1 MVFVGVLV
9 SNECPAKSLDCLLVE
24 FREKKV
30 GCSPTVAAKI
40 YARSRLLE
48 SVALVR
54 LRIHFSLAS
63 TRAAQ
68 ARLSSVDVGGG
79 RHC

>member
-1 MVFVGVLV
+1 MPCKIVGLFARRI
-9 SNECPAKSLDCLLVE
+9 SG
-24 FREKKV
+24 KKG
-30 GCSPTVAAKI
+30 GCSPTFAAKI

>member
-1 MVFVGVLV
+1 VLANRRGENLRAV
-9 SNECPAKSLDCLLVE
+9 
-24 FREKKV
+24 
-30 GCSPTVAAKI
+30 
-40 YARSRLLE
+40 RLLE

-68 ARLSSVDVGGG
+68 ARLSTVDVGGG

>member
-1 MVFVGVLV
+1 
-9 SNECPAKSLDCLLVE
+9 LLVE

-40 YARSRLLE
+40 YARSRQL
-48 SVALVR
+48 VALVR

>member
-1 MVFVGVLV
+1 MRFKIVGLFARRI
-9 SNECPAKSLDCLLVE
+9 S
-24 FREKKV
+24 EKKV
-30 GCSPTVAAKI
+30 AVLANRRGENLRAGA
-40 YARSRLLE
+40 E

-63 TRAAQ
+63 ARAAQ
-68 ARLSSVDVGGG
+68 ARLSSVDVGGA

>member
-1 MVFVGVLV
+1 
-9 SNECPAKSLDCLLVE
+9 LLVE

-40 YARSRLLE
+40 YARSRL
-48 SVALVR
+48 VALVR